1 MSQSAALP
9 SAAAPVKGRRPNIV
23 LIVADDLGYSDLSCT
38 GSSLVCTPR
47 IDSLARDGA
56 LFSNMYAPAPTC
68 TPSRAGLMT
77 GRYAQRV
84 GLPRVI
90 FPEEPLGLSGEE
102 TTAAKILGQ
111 VGYRCGIFGKW
122 HLGARAAHHPRRHGF
137 DRFVGLPY
145 SNDMHPLRLW
155 VDDQELPGPVD
166 QTMLTRRYTDEAI
179 DFIDAAGDQPFF
191 VYLPHTMPHIP
202 LHVEE
207 SFRGT
212 SAAGTYGDT
221 IECIDHHVGRL
232 LDHLDQR
239 GLAEDT
245 LVIFTSDNGP
255 WFEGGTGGLRGR
267 KIDTYEGGIK
277 MPFLARWPGVIEAGR
292 CIDDLSCFIDV
303 VPTFATL
310 ADTTPP
316 ADLDGIDLS
325 AVLAGGAAAP
335 DRPLFFFSHWSLN
348 AVRRGRWKLH
358 LDRFPTKDRRELP
371 QLFDLERDPQECYN
385 LRALFPAEFEEL
397 LDLATGFAEEI
408 TAQRPLAEARAG
420 MPPDQVYDPTSS
432 GPDAPPRESA

>member
-1 MSQSAALP
+1 MTET
-9 SAAAPVKGRRPNIV
+9 APTAGRRPHIV
-23 LIVADDLGYSDLSCT
+23 LIVADDLGYGDLSCT
-38 GSSLVCTPR
+38 GSSLVRTPR

-102 TTAAKILGQ
+102 TTVAEMLAHA
-111 VGYRCGIFGKW
+111 GYRCGIFGKW
-122 HLGARAAHHPRRHGF
+122 HLGARADHHPRRHGF

-155 VDDQELPGPVD
+155 VDDQELPEPVD

-212 SAAGTYGDT
+212 SDAGTYGDT
-221 IECIDHHVGRL
+221 VECIDHHVGRL
-232 LDHLDQR
+232 LDHLEQR

-245 LVIFTSDNGP
+245 VVIFTSDNGP

-277 MPFLARWPGVIEAGR
+277 MPFVARWPGVIEEGR
-292 CIDDLSCFIDV
+292 RVEGLGCFIDLL
-303 VPTFATL
+303 PTFAAL
-310 ADTTPP
+310 AGTTPP
-316 ADLDGIDLS
+316 ADIDGIDIS
-325 AVLAGGAAAP
+325 ALLTGGTAGQ
-335 DRPLFFFSHWSLN
+335 DRSLFFLSNWSLN

-385 LRALFPAEFEEL
+385 LRSLFPDEFDAL
-397 LDLATGFAEEI
+397 LERATAFAEEI
-408 TAQRPLAEARAG
+408 AAQRPQAEARAG
-420 MPPDQVYDPTSS
+420 MAPEQIYDPATF
-432 GPDAPPRESA
+432 GTDAPPRESA

>member
-1 MSQSAALP
+1 MSHPVSSTTATAPAA
-9 SAAAPVKGRRPNIV
+9 GRRPNIV
-23 LIVADDLGYSDLSCT
+23 LIVADDLGYGDLSCT
-38 GSSLVCTPR
+38 GSSLVRTPH
-47 IDSLARDGA
+47 IDSLASDGA
-56 LFSNMYAPAPTC
+56 LFTNMYAPAPTC

-102 TTAAKILGQ
+102 TTVAQVLGHA
-111 VGYRCGIFGKW
+111 GYRCGIFGKW

-155 VDDQELPGPVD
+155 VDDEELLEPVD

-179 DFIDAAGDQPFF
+179 DFIDASGDQPFF

-202 LHVEE
+202 LHVEK

-212 SAAGTYGDT
+212 SDAGTYGDT
-221 IECIDHHVGRL
+221 VECIDFHVGRL
-232 LDHLDQR
+232 LDHLEQR
-239 GLAEDT
+239 GLTEDT

-277 MPFLARWPGVIEAGR
+277 MPCVARWPGVIDAGR
-292 CIDDLSCFIDV
+292 RITELGCFIDLL
-303 VPTFATL
+303 PTFAAL
-310 ADTTPP
+310 AGTAPP

-325 AVLAGGAAAP
+325 RVLTGGTAGQ
-335 DRPLFFFSHWSLN
+335 DRSLFFFSNWSLN
-348 AVRRGRWKLH
+348 AVRLGRWKVH
-358 LDRFPTKDRRELP
+358 LDRFPTKDSRELP
-371 QLFDLERDPQECYN
+371 QLFDLERDPHECYN
-385 LRALFPAEFEEL
+385 LRSLFPDEFDRLLEL
-397 LDLATGFAEEI
+397 AADFAEEI
-408 TAQRPLAEARAG
+408 AAQRPRAEARAG
-420 MPPDQVYDPTSS
+420 VPPAQIHDPAIA
-432 GPDAPPRESA
+432 GADEPPRESA